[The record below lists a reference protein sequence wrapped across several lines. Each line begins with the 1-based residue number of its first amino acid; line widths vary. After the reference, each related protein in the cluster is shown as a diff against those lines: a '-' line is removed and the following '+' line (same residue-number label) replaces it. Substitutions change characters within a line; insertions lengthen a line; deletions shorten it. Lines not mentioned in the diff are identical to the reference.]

1 LAVTTRLDRVDQYSR
16 ASRSVIHALENWVA
30 VKPGDDG
37 PGLRGLTVSHIS
49 TTFAHINRRAHN
61 IGALHQPTSDSTF
74 AMRGAPTRWNGLALD
89 T

>member
-1 LAVTTRLDRVDQYSR
+1 MLGTQLGRP
-16 ASRSVIHALENWVA
+16 

-37 PGLRGLTVSHIS
+37 PGLRCRLTVSHIS

-61 IGALHQPTSDSTF
+61 IGALHQPASDSTF
-74 AMRGAPTRWNGLALD
+74 AMRGALTRWNGLALD